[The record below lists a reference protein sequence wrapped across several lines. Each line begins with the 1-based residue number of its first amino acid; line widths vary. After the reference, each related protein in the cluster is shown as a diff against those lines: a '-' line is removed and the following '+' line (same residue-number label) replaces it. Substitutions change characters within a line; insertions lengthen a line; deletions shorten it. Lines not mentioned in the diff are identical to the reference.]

1 MLHLGG
7 QNLVQCGLVVVLEGV
22 TVAYRLSQPNPQ
34 PTYV

>member
-7 QNLVQCGLVVVLEGV
+7 QNMILCGIVVILEGV
-22 TVAYRLSQPNPQ
+22 TVVCWLSQPNPQ